1 MRTQEIIEHLRES
14 LSVILD
20 RELPEFSAETRII
33 EDLGLDSMRF
43 VELVM
48 SLEDTLGVEVDPE
61 TLEDNDVFR
70 TAGSLADY
78 IERQLALV
86 GGQA

>member
-20 RELPEFSAETRII
+20 RELPELSADTRII

-78 IERQLALV
+78 IEGQLALV

>member
-61 TLEDNDVFR
+61 TIENDVFR
-70 TAGSLADY
+70 TAGSLAEY

>member
-1 MRTQEIIEHLRES
+1 MRTEEIIEHLRES

-20 RELPEFSAETRII
+20 REIPEFSSDTLIL

-43 VELVM
+43 VELVV
-48 SLEDTLGVEVDPE
+48 SLEDTLGFEVDPE
-61 TLEDNDVFR
+61 TLENDVFR

-78 IERQLALV
+78 VQGRLEPV
-86 GGQA
+86 GGGA

>member
-20 RELPEFSAETRII
+20 RELPEFSAETLIL

-43 VELVM
+43 VELIV
-48 SLEDTLGVEVDPE
+48 SLEDTLGFEVDPE
-61 TLEDNDVFR
+61 TLENDVFR

-78 IERQLALV
+78 VARRLEPV
-86 GGQA
+86 GGPA

>member
-61 TLEDNDVFR
+61 TIENDVFH

>member
-1 MRTQEIIEHLRES
+1 MRTEEIIEHLRES

-20 RELPEFSAETRII
+20 RDIPEFSSDTLIL

-43 VELVM
+43 VELVV
-48 SLEDTLGVEVDPE
+48 SLEDTLGFEVDPE
-61 TLEDNDVFR
+61 TLENDVFR

-78 IERQLALV
+78 VQGRLAPV
-86 GGQA
+86 GGGA

>member
-14 LSVILD
+14 LCVILD
-20 RELPEFSAETRII
+20 REIPEFSADTLIL

-48 SLEDTLGVEVDPE
+48 SLEDTLGIEVDPE
-61 TLEDNDVFR
+61 TLENDVFR

-78 IERQLALV
+78 VQRQLAPV
-86 GGQA
+86 GGRA

>member
-20 RELPEFSAETRII
+20 REIPEFSADTLIL

-61 TLEDNDVFR
+61 TLENDVFR

-78 IERQLALV
+78 VQRRLAPV